1 MTRLVM
7 LVLVLLGYLVGRAEA
22 LDGEATGRFSL
33 EVVGLVVTAFL
44 FYVAFSG
51 VIMARFS
58 RGLLR
63 KRKVAEHRGLSEV
76 TGAPVR
82 PADASRMALKARRR
96 RG

>member
-58 RGLLR
+58 RGLQR

-76 TGAPVR
+76 ARAAPR
-82 PADASRMALKARRR
+82 SGGESPEALKARRP
-96 RG
+96 